1 MRDYGVMQSPDI
13 RDLAIAAC
21 AGDTNAFDTL
31 IERLGRD
38 LRIFVASRA
47 LNQEQME
54 EVCQTTW
61 VTAWERRAT
70 WSHEAPFDHWLR
82 GIARN
87 LLLQDLTRRSRERG
101 RRSTDEIEHL
111 LALDGL
117 AHLDEA
123 TDALAARLPTCLEQL
138 SPRARTMLLAR
149 HGSGESLAS
158 MARRFK
164 QPVPTLATA
173 LWRLRDS
180 IRLCLEGATP

>member
-1 MRDYGVMQSPDI
+1 MQSPAI
-13 RDLAIAAC
+13 RDLADAAC
-21 AGDTNAFDTL
+21 AGDTNAFDVL

-47 LNQEQME
+47 VNQEQME
-54 EVCQTTW
+54 EICQTTW
-61 VTAWERRAT
+61 VTAWERRVT

-111 LALDGL
+111 LALDGI
-117 AHLDEA
+117 AQLDEG
-123 TDALAARLPTCLEQL
+123 TDAVAARLPTCLEQL
-138 SPRARTMLLAR
+138 SPRARAMLVAR
-149 HGSGESLAS
+149 HADGESMAS
-158 MARRFK
+158 LARRFK
-164 QPVPTLATA
+164 QPVPTLATT
-173 LWRLRDS
+173 LWRLRAS